1 MSYETLDYQVEDGIL
16 TLTLNRPDRMNAFNG
31 AMRRELIAAFDA
43 ADADDAVRVIIMTG
57 AGKAFCAGL
66 IWRRAA
72 IPSTA
77 TSVRASRKATSC
89 VMAAAPF
96 HCVSTNPPSRLLALL
111 TAQPLALAPP

>member
-57 AGKAFCAGL
+57 AGRAFCA
-66 IWRRAA
+66 RAV
-72 IPSTA
+72 IRLTV
-77 TSVRASRKATSC
+77 TSVRASQKAMSC
-89 VMAAAPF
+89 VMAAVPF
-96 HCVSTNPPSRLLALL
+96 HCAFTNLPSPSSVPLTVLLWVSARP
-111 TAQPLALAPP
+111 